1 MALFYLMN
9 SNPPQTNTTKI
20 FETNIQKWVSLDN
33 QLKLL
38 QEKTKEL
45 REQKQALNKKIIE
58 YTEQNNLSNATIQIS
73 DGKLKCVNT
82 KVTAPLTYKFLE
94 KSLGEI
100 ISNPNQV
107 EQIMNYLKEKRES
120 KIISEIRR
128 FQGF

>member
-1 MALFYLMN
+1 LALFYLMN